1 MRPRQHRRRSKL
13 ACIRH
18 LARCVAVAEGRKA
31 YYVRQAE
38 HAEKGA
44 SKVGPACVGMCMCL
58 LCMLSGTMHEGL
70 KKPATVGTRVHHV
83 HLCGAV

>member
-1 MRPRQHRRRSKL
+1 M
-13 ACIRH
+13 
-18 LARCVAVAEGRKA
+18 AEGRKA

-44 SKVGPACVGMCMCL
+44 SKVGPACVRMCMCL

-70 KKPATVGTRVHHV
+70 KKPATAGTRVHHV
-83 HLCGAV
+83 RSCGAV